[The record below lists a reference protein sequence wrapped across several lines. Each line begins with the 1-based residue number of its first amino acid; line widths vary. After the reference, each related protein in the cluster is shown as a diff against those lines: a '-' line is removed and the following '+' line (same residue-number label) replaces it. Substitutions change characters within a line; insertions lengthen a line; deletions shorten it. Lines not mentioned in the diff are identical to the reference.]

1 MLQWR
6 GGGRTLAHDAAALR
20 EIGYTFEE
28 RAAIHEH
35 DGGLSRDEAERL
47 AWEYVEREWR
57 GILSGAR
64 TKSRGPTEHWR
75 PPPSSDVELPG
86 PGVEPDA

>member
-6 GGGRTLAHDAAALR
+6 GGGRTVEQDPAALR

-35 DGGLSRDEAERL
+35 QGGLDRDQAERM
-47 AWEYVEREWR
+47 AWQHVARELR
-57 GILSGAR
+57 CILGGGSA
-64 TKSRGPTEHWR
+64 KSRGPTEHWR
-75 PPPSSDVELPG
+75 PPPRERY
-86 PGVEPDA
+86 EQ